1 MRVLVTG
8 ATGFVGASV
17 LRALARKGHEAIA
30 AMRRSGDAVL
40 RNCETVAWDIGEAR
54 RPVPGLTGVDAIV
67 HAAQSRNYRAF
78 PADGAEMF
86 RVNVA
91 GAWTLLDYAVE
102 MGVSRFCMLSSGAVY
117 QPFLG
122 ELREDASLAPAD
134 FLGATKLA
142 AEILAR
148 SYEARL
154 AISVLRLFFPYGPGQ
169 RNRLVP
175 HIIERVRTGEP
186 VQLCSDGQGLWIAPT
201 HVEDIAEVVVTAVEE
216 GWTGTMNVGSPQVVS
231 LRHLAALIGEA
242 VGRPPIF
249 ETTDRQSIRIAPVL
263 DRLKEK
269 FDLGRFTLLERAVHA
284 VAAQQTEA

>member
-1 MRVLVTG
+1 VLVTG

-17 LRALARKGHEAIA
+17 LRALARRGHEAIA
-30 AMRRSGDAVL
+30 AVRRSDDAAL
-40 RNCETVAWDIGEAR
+40 RGCETVVWDIGEAR
-54 RPVPGLTGVDAIV
+54 RPVPGPIGVDAIV

-102 MGVSRFCMLSSGAVY
+102 TGASRFCMLSSGAVY

-122 ELREDASLAPAD
+122 ELREEASLAPAD

-175 HIIERVRTGEP
+175 HIIERVRRGEP

-216 GWTGTMNVGSPQVVS
+216 GWTGTTNVGSPQVVS
-231 LRHLAALIGEA
+231 LRQLAELIGEA
-242 VGRPPIF
+242 VGRRPTF
-249 ETTDRQSIRIAPVL
+249 ETTDRQSVRIAPAL

-269 FDLGRFTLLERAVHA
+269 FDLGRFTPLERAIQA
-284 VAAQQTEA
+284 VAAQQTDA